1 MRTGYLSVYYRNS
14 LAAYTV
20 EIVRFGA
27 DIADA
32 SHAGPGHGW
41 LDSCRRGGTFQKRY
55 PRFRRGTS
63 ATSTHP
69 PHAVYQGHGPQ
80 VWFGTSAWARRTT
93 KVLFSVCDEARAMTS
108 FGVGT
113 VNRDRCTIQ
122 SYPMSYVPT
131 YPGRF
136 PLLTITHFPRRFA
149 MVLTGRDESRHYSDR
164 ICDEKST
171 NPRTG
176 ERDHMMT
183 P

>member
-1 MRTGYLSVYYRNS
+1 
-14 LAAYTV
+14 
-20 EIVRFGA
+20 
-27 DIADA
+27 
-32 SHAGPGHGW
+32 
-41 LDSCRRGGTFQKRY
+41 
-55 PRFRRGTS
+55 
-63 ATSTHP
+63 
-69 PHAVYQGHGPQ
+69 
-80 VWFGTSAWARRTT
+80 
-93 KVLFSVCDEARAMTS
+93 MTS

-136 PLLTITHFPRRFA
+136 PLLTITHFPQRFA